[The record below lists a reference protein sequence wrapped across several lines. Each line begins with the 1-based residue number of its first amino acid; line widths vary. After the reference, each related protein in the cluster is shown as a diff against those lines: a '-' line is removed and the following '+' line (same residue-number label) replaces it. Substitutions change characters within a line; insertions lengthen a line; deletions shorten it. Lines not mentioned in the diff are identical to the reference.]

1 MAQAPHEGRVGKLDP
16 PADRAETTERAGVA
30 AFFAG
35 MAQLGVV
42 PGAWAAGRSRV
53 TLALLGLAL
62 GLLVALAL
70 ATLQGTV
77 AIPPLTTLE
86 IVLRHV
92 GLWRGQPHWPA
103 SDELIL
109 MQVRLPRALGAALVG
124 AALGVSG
131 ALFQGLLRNP
141 LADPLLLGT
150 SSGAALGAVVALVIA
165 SAFTAEWLGFSLVA
179 VFAFGGALAS
189 VAIVYGLAT
198 RGGRTPVVTLL
209 LAGVAVGALLTA
221 GQTILI
227 VLDSSLTQHF
237 GVLYFWFSGAID
249 VESWTQLW
257 IVAALLILGIAVALW
272 LAPTLDAFA
281 LGEEMAGHLGVPV
294 ERRKLL
300 IVGAASLLVAA
311 SVTIGGLVGF
321 VGLVAPH
328 VCRLLLGPRSR
339 PLVAASALGGA
350 LFVTL
355 ADLLARTVVAPSEIP
370 LGVITA
376 LIGGPFFLWLLRY
389 AGQRYRW

>member
-1 MAQAPHEGRVGKLDP
+1 MAWR
-16 PADRAETTERAGVA
+16 R
-30 AFFAG
+30 
-35 MAQLGVV
+35 
-42 PGAWAAGRSRV
+42 AAG
-53 TLALLGLAL
+53 A
-62 GLLVALAL
+62 
-70 ATLQGTV
+70 
-77 AIPPLTTLE
+77 
-86 IVLRHV
+86 
-92 GLWRGQPHWPA
+92 
-103 SDELIL
+103 
-109 MQVRLPRALGAALVG
+109 RL
-124 AALGVSG
+124 
-131 ALFQGLLRNP
+131 
-141 LADPLLLGT
+141 
-150 SSGAALGAVVALVIA
+150 
-165 SAFTAEWLGFSLVA
+165 
-179 VFAFGGALAS
+179 
-189 VAIVYGLAT
+189 
-198 RGGRTPVVTLL
+198 VTLL

-221 GQTILI
+221 AQTILI
-227 VLDSSLTQHF
+227 VLVTSLTQHF

-249 VESWTQLW
+249 VESWVQLW
-257 IVAALLILGIAVALW
+257 IVAALLALGVAVALW

-294 ERRKLL
+294 ERHKLL

-370 LGVITA
+370 LGVVTA

>member
-1 MAQAPHEGRVGKLDP
+1 MAQAPHETARKD
-16 PADRAETTERAGVA
+16 ASARASVA
-30 AFFAG
+30 ARPAPHP
-35 MAQLGVV
+35 APRWARRWRRPALAI
-42 PGAWAAGRSRV
+42 GALA
-53 TLALLGLAL
+53 LALLL
-62 GLLVALAL
+62 ALAL

-77 AIPPLTTLE
+77 PIPPLTTLE
-86 IVLRHV
+86 ITLRHL
-92 GLWRGQPHWPA
+92 GLYWGAPRWPA
-103 SDELIL
+103 TDDLIL
-109 MQVRLPRALGAALVG
+109 MQVRLPRVLGAALVG
-124 AALGVSG
+124 AALGVAG

-150 SSGAALGAVVALVIA
+150 SSGAALGAVVALVLT
-165 SAFTAEWLGFSLVA
+165 SAVTVEWLGFSLVA
-179 VFAFGGALAS
+179 LFAFVGALLS
-189 VAIVYGLAT
+189 VALVYGLAT

-221 GQTILI
+221 AQTLLI
-227 VLDSSLTQHF
+227 VLETSLQQHF
-237 GVLYFWFSGAID
+237 GMLYFWFSGAID
-249 VESWTQLW
+249 VESWAQLW
-257 IVAALLILGIAVALW
+257 IVAALLVVGVVVALW

-281 LGEEMAGHLGVPV
+281 LGEEMAGHLGVSV

-300 IVGAASLLVAA
+300 IVGVASLLVAA

-328 VCRLLLGPRSR
+328 ACRLLLGPRSR

-355 ADLLARTVVAPSEIP
+355 ADLLARTVVAPSELP
-370 LGVITA
+370 LGVVTA
-376 LIGGPFFLWLLRY
+376 FVGGPFFLWLLRS

>member
-1 MAQAPHEGRVGKLDP
+1 MAQAQRDAP
-16 PADRAETTERAGVA
+16 PADTAPAQASAPIAGARPTSRRRSALARGRARST
-30 AFFAG
+30 
-35 MAQLGVV
+35 MAIG
-42 PGAWAAGRSRV
+42 
-53 TLALLGLAL
+53 GLAL
-62 GLLVALAL
+62 TLLLALTL

-77 AIPPLTTLE
+77 AILPLTTLE
-86 IVLRHV
+86 IVLRHL
-92 GLWRGQPHWPA
+92 GLWWIPPHWA
-103 SDELIL
+103 TTDELII

-124 AALGVSG
+124 AALGVAG

-150 SSGAALGAVVALVIA
+150 SSGAALGAVVALVIT
-165 SAFTAEWLGFSLVA
+165 SAVTVEWLGFSLVA
-179 VFAFGGALAS
+179 LLAFVGALLA
-189 VAIVYGLAT
+189 VAVVYTLAT

-209 LAGVAVGALLTA
+209 LAGVAVGAMLTA
-221 GQTILI
+221 AQTLLI
-227 VLDSSLTQHF
+227 VLETTLQQHF
-237 GVLYFWFSGAID
+237 GALYFWFSGAID
-249 VESWTQLW
+249 VESWAQLG
-257 IVAALLILGIAVALW
+257 IVAALLAVGLLTALW

-281 LGEEMAGHLGVPV
+281 LGEEMAAHLGVHV

-300 IVGAASLLVAA
+300 IVGAAALLVAA

-350 LFVTL
+350 VFVTL
-355 ADLLARTVVAPSEIP
+355 ADLLARTVVAPTELP
-370 LGVITA
+370 LGVVTA
-376 LIGGPFFLWLLRY
+376 FVGGPFFLWLLRY

>member
-1 MAQAPHEGRVGKLDP
+1 MAQAPRKG
-16 PADRAETTERAGVA
+16 RAGEISEIGKISATAERTGRARVVS
-30 AFFAG
+30 AFG
-35 MAQLGVV
+35 AQ
-42 PGAWAAGRSRV
+42 ARTRARAITRSR
-53 TLALLGLAL
+53 TRLALVGLAL
-62 GLLVALAL
+62 GLLVALTL

-77 AIPPLTTLE
+77 AIPPLTTLR
-86 IVLRHV
+86 IVLRHL
-92 GLWRGQPHWPA
+92 GLWWGQPRWPA

-124 AALGVSG
+124 AALGVAG

-150 SSGAALGAVVALVIA
+150 SSGAALGAVVALAIT
-165 SAFTAEWLGFSLVA
+165 SAFTVEWLGFSLVTLL
-179 VFAFGGALAS
+179 AFGGALLS
-189 VAIVYGLAT
+189 VAVVYGLAT

-221 GQTILI
+221 AQTILI
-227 VLDSSLTQHF
+227 VLVTSLTQHF
-237 GVLYFWFSGAID
+237 VVLYFWFSGAID
-249 VESWTQLW
+249 VESWVQLW
-257 IVAALLILGIAVALW
+257 IVAALLALGVAVALW

-370 LGVITA
+370 LGVVTA

>member
-1 MAQAPHEGRVGKLDP
+1 MAQAPHRSPVVRSATRAGQRVERAAQAGSLRIAPKAP
-16 PADRAETTERAGVA
+16 PAKRPSLVA
-30 AFFAG
+30 
-35 MAQLGVV
+35 
-42 PGAWAAGRSRV
+42 
-53 TLALLGLAL
+53 LAGLAL
-62 GLLVALAL
+62 ALLVALAL

-77 AIPPLTTLE
+77 TIAPLTTLE
-86 IVLRHV
+86 IMLRHL
-92 GLWRGQPHWPA
+92 GLWRPAVHWPA
-103 SDELIL
+103 TDELIL

-150 SSGAALGAVVALVIA
+150 SSGASLGAVVALVLT
-165 SAFTAEWLGFSLVA
+165 SAISLEWLGFSLVA
-179 VFAFGGALAS
+179 LLAFIGALLS
-189 VAIVYGLAT
+189 VAVVYGLAT

-209 LAGVAVGALLTA
+209 LAGVAVSALLTA
-221 GQTILI
+221 AQTVLI
-227 VLDSSLTQHF
+227 VLETSLQQHF
-237 GVLYFWFSGAID
+237 GLLFFWFSGAID

-257 IVAALLILGIAVALW
+257 LVAALLALGIVVALW

-300 IVGAASLLVAA
+300 IVGAAALLVAA

-355 ADLLARTVVAPSEIP
+355 ADLLARTVVSPSELP
-370 LGVITA
+370 LGVVTA

>member
-1 MAQAPHEGRVGKLDP
+1 
-16 PADRAETTERAGVA
+16 
-30 AFFAG
+30 
-35 MAQLGVV
+35 
-42 PGAWAAGRSRV
+42 
-53 TLALLGLAL
+53 LALLL
-62 GLLVALAL
+62 ALAL

-77 AIPPLTTLE
+77 PISPLTTLE
-86 IVLRHV
+86 IVLRHL
-92 GLWRGQPHWPA
+92 GLWRATPHWPVT
-103 SDELIL
+103 DELIL

-124 AALGVSG
+124 AALGVAG

-150 SSGAALGAVVALVIA
+150 SSGASLGAVIALAITSAA
-165 SAFTAEWLGFSLVA
+165 SVEWFGFSLVA
-179 VFAFGGALAS
+179 LLAFVGALVS
-189 VAIVYGLAT
+189 VGVVYGLAT

-221 GQTILI
+221 AQTIVI
-227 VLDSSLTQHF
+227 VLVTSLSQHF

-249 VESWTQLW
+249 VESWPQLW
-257 IVAALLILGIAVALW
+257 VVAALLALGVALALW

-350 LFVTL
+350 VFVTL
-355 ADLLARTVVAPSEIP
+355 ADLLARTVVAPSELP
-370 LGVITA
+370 LGVVTA